1 MIDIGI
7 MALLMAIV
15 AVAGL
20 GFVLLRRPTGEG
32 KSELASLLGDTH
44 QRMDE

>member
-7 MALLMAIV
+7 IALLMAIV

-20 GFVLLRRPTGEG
+20 GFVLLRRQTGEG
-32 KSELASLLGDTH
+32 KPELASLLGDTH
-44 QRMDE
+44 QMMN